1 MRDSVK
7 WDVAMVEEGGETE
20 RRVGGREISVGGGAI
35 MGEWKRGCIWR
46 WKVCGG
52 VAVAWRIKKKK
63 NGSHVENMGIGQE
76 VRVWRND
83 KCAGQSIRSCQADG
97 KLESWLDTETN

>member
-52 VAVAWRIKKKK
+52 VAVAWRIKKK
-63 NGSHVENMGIGQE
+63 
-76 VRVWRND
+76 RL
-83 KCAGQSIRSCQADG
+83 SCG
-97 KLESWLDTETN
+97 KYGDWTGGESAEE